1 MLQGARKRTAMT
13 LVELLVVMA
22 IIVIFTAMTAAFYPA
37 NQADRELSR
46 FSNTVQS
53 ALLSA
58 RNRAKAERLPT
69 GLRFYADTNVRTK
82 VGSVVLIQKPAPLDA
97 YAVGVAS
104 NPGSLS
110 VTIVER
116 TPVPMPGGIFDAYI
130 TFPNTYPVQN
140 NVKVGDLIVLE
151 SGDVAKVDEIVAQTV
166 TYPNTIRSY
175 GGANPIV
182 GDPPNYID
190 VTKSYSLG
198 FSSSLNIFPNKF
210 KVYRSPVELSGD
222 TPFELSNTIEIQM
235 PNTPLYRLE
244 PTGQPF
250 LTALPSNPPFVFT
263 PSFTQATY
271 FPPQRP
277 GPPPPLTPPPSYMEI
292 IFNPDGTLNNS
303 TSDVYLHLHN
313 FESLFGTAP
322 SYSDGNF
329 SRDAILA
336 VRKMSGSIGVYEVG
350 QMINFT
356 PIPPSQPNATGKF
369 LILYNSANHQPYQFA
384 IDPRNKG
391 I

>member
-46 FSNTVQS
+46 FSITVQS

-69 GLRFYADTNVRTK
+69 GIRFYADPNLRTK
-82 VGSVVLIQKPAPLDA
+82 VGSVVLIQKPAPLDGLSFG
-97 YAVGVAS
+97 AVGVIE
-104 NPGSLS
+104 NPPNSGFYYLNFVDS
-110 VTIVER
+110 VTATGVLYN
-116 TPVPMPGGIFDAYI
+116 GGEY
-130 TFPNTYPVQN
+130 
-140 NVKVGDLIVLE
+140 IVLD
-151 SGDVAKVDEIVAQTV
+151 SGETARLSTTAPMLLDNS
-166 TYPNTIRSY
+166 NTNTGFVSRLI
-175 GGANPIV
+175 APQ
-182 GDPPNYID
+182 PPTF
-190 VTKSYSLG
+190 TKYK
-198 FSSSLNIFPNKF
+198 I
-210 KVYRSPVELSGD
+210 YRSPVELSGD

-235 PNTPLYRLE
+235 PNTPLYRL
-244 PTGQPF
+244 PKVIPSAF
-250 LTALPSNPPFVFT
+250 LTALPSIPPFTFT
-263 PSFTQATY
+263 PSFTKASY
-271 FPPQRP
+271 FPPQQA
-277 GPPPPLTPPPSYMEI
+277 GPPPIPPQQFPSPPTYMEI
-292 IFNPDGTLNNS
+292 IFNPDGTLNNF

-313 FESLFGTAP
+313 FESLFGTPP

-356 PIPPSQPNATGKF
+356 PIPPSPPKVDEQF

>member
-1 MLQGARKRTAMT
+1 MLQGARNRTAMT

-69 GLRFYADTNVRTK
+69 GIRFYDSDANGK
-82 VGSVVLIQKPAPLDA
+82 VDSVVLIQKPAPLDA
-97 YAVGVAS
+97 YAVGGGGNPPVA
-104 NPGSLS
+104 GSLT
-110 VTIVER
+110 VNIVER

-140 NVKVGDLIVLE
+140 NIKVGDLIVLD
-151 SGDVAKVDEIVAQTV
+151 SGDVAKVDEFVTPQTT

-175 GGANPIV
+175 GGANPIS
-182 GDPPNYID
+182 GNPPNYID
-190 VTKSYSLG
+190 VTKSYSSG
-198 FSSSLNIFPNKF
+198 FSSALTVSPTKF

-222 TPFELSNTIEIQM
+222 TPFELSNIIEIQM
-235 PNTPLYRLE
+235 PNTVGSPLD
-244 PTGQPF
+244 
-250 LTALPSNPPFVFT
+250 
-263 PSFTQATY
+263 SFTLANYFLATLSTNRVY
-271 FPPQRP
+271 
-277 GPPPPLTPPPSYMEI
+277 PSYMDI
-292 IFNPDGTLNNS
+292 VFNPDGSLNNS
-303 TSDVYLHLHN
+303 TAEVYLHLHN
-313 FESLFGTAP
+313 FEALAGD
-322 SYSDGNF
+322 Y

-350 QMINFT
+350 QPIDFT
-356 PIPPSQPNATGKF
+356 NPNDITKHNPN
-369 LILYNSANHQPYQFA
+369 LFA
-384 IDPRNKG
+384 KDPRNKG

>member
-69 GLRFYADTNVRTK
+69 GIRFYADPNLRTK

-97 YAVGVAS
+97 YAVGVAP
-104 NPGSLS
+104 NQGSLS
-110 VTIVER
+110 ANIVER
-116 TPVPMPGGIFDAYI
+116 TPPLMSGIFDAYI
-130 TFPNTYPVQN
+130 TFPNNYPIQN
-140 NVKVGDLIVLE
+140 VLNYGDFIVLD
-151 SGDVAKVDEIVAQTV
+151 SGDVAKIDGMTN
-166 TYPNTIRSY
+166 PNTVYSLS
-175 GGANPIV
+175 G
-182 GDPPNYID
+182 
-190 VTKSYSLG
+190 SYSSG
-198 FSSSLNIFPNKF
+198 FSSALTISPTKF

-250 LTALPSNPPFVFT
+250 LTALPSNPSFTFT

-313 FESLFGTAP
+313 FESFFGTGP

-329 SRDAILA
+329 SKDAILA

-356 PIPPSQPNATGKF
+356 PIPPSQPNATDKF